1 MEVVAIKRIKLIV
14 SIVVETDRELVEKE
28 KDISLVEDDNHYVYS
43 IIWIVA
49 FFEQVE
55 VNVNEI
61 LYAI

>member
-43 IIWIVA
+43 II
-49 FFEQVE
+49 
-55 VNVNEI
+55 
-61 LYAI
+61 